1 MRANPHVPP
10 AVTRPGDAE
19 IADAKRYLDLM
30 RETGDQLKIDLAEST
45 LNDLLDRYHSYHTNR
60 RDR

>member
-1 MRANPHVPP
+1 MPVNQYA

-30 RETGDQLKIDLAEST
+30 RESGDRLKIDLAESV
-45 LNDLLDRYHSYHTNR
+45 LNDLLDRYHGYHTSHR
-60 RDR
+60 RNQ